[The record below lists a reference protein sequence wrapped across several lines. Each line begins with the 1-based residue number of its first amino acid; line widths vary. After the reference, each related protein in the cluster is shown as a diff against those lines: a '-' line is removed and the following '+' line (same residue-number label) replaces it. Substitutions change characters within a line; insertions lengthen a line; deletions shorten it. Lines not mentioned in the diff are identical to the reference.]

1 MHLSDLPDQLIDD
14 AFGVE
19 PLPDSV
25 HRLRTLFASEEWAIV
40 DAIDIVRLDAPLTAR
55 VLQVANSPAYSGRGG
70 AIKTL
75 QQAVGR
81 LGARTVLAIALSAAV
96 RGALEAAA
104 PAYGYGPGDL
114 WRRSVSS
121 ALAAEALATDV
132 ATAAPDEA
140 FTASLLQDIGAVLV
154 SRHLD
159 PSLLGLLE
167 IARRQAT
174 ESPVAAERELLELD
188 HGEVGR
194 LVAQAWG
201 LPEALCEAIA
211 HHHDPDMAQPEAR
224 DLARLVWASDR
235 MADAL
240 EGAPEDAEVV
250 LAPVA
255 ERLGVDRGAHGHAG
269 RTGSRAA
276 GRASRGLSTWS
287 DGPGGATPALH
298 GIRLRPRGP
307 G

>member
-1 MHLSDLPDQLIDD
+1 MHLSELPDQLIDD

-25 HRLRTLFASEEWAIV
+25 HRLRKLFAGEEWALA
-40 DAIDIVRLDAPLTAR
+40 DAIGIVRLDAPLTAR
-55 VLQVANSPAYSGRGG
+55 VLQVANAPAFVGR
-70 AIKTL
+70 AEIRTL

-104 PAYGYGPGDL
+104 PGYGYGPGDL
-114 WRRSVSS
+114 WKRSVSS
-121 ALAAEALATDV
+121 ALAAEALAKKM
-132 ATAAPDEA
+132 ATASPDEA

-154 SRHLD
+154 SRHLE

-167 IARRQAT
+167 IARCQARET
-174 ESPVAAERELLELD
+174 PLAAERELLELD

-201 LPEALCEAIA
+201 LPEGLCEAIA
-211 HHHDPDMAQPEAR
+211 HHHDPEAARPGAQ

-235 MADAL
+235 LADAL
-240 EGAPEDAEVV
+240 EAAPEDADAM
-250 LAPVA
+250 LGPVA
-255 ERLGVDRGAHGHAG
+255 ERLGLEREQVATLVARVAEQRDALL
-269 RTGSRAA
+269 AA
-276 GRASRGLSTWS
+276 
-287 DGPGGATPALH
+287 
-298 GIRLRPRGP
+298 
-307 G
+307 

>member
-1 MHLSDLPDQLIDD
+1 MHLSELPEQLIED
-14 AFGVE
+14 AHGVE

-25 HRLRTLFASEEWAIV
+25 HRLRTLFAREDWAIG

-55 VLQVANSPAYSGRGG
+55 VLQVANAPAFAGRSKI
-70 AIKTL
+70 ATL

-96 RGALEAAA
+96 RGSLQAEA

-114 WRRSVSS
+114 WKRSVAS
-121 ALAAEALATDV
+121 ALAAEALARSV
-132 ATAAPDEA
+132 ATVPPDEA

-159 PSLLGLLE
+159 ASLLGLLE
-167 IARRQAT
+167 MARRQAL
-174 ESPVAAERELLELD
+174 ESPLDAERELLDLD

-201 LPEALCEAIA
+201 LPETLCAAIA
-211 HHHDPDMAQPEAR
+211 HHHDPERAPPEAR

-235 MADAL
+235 MADAV
-240 EGAPEDAEVV
+240 EAAVQGAPETQEAT
-250 LAPVA
+250 LTSVA
-255 ERLGVDRGAHGHAG
+255 ERLGLAREQVSELVERVADQRE
-269 RTGSRAA
+269 
-276 GRASRGLSTWS
+276 
-287 DGPGGATPALH
+287 AL
-298 GIRLRPRGP
+298 LTA
-307 G
+307 